1 MAEKKQESPV
11 KGQTELKENEFRL
24 LEADEIECRVGQ
36 GGKQNMTW
44 CSLLLYKD
52 ARCDMK
58 RLDERFGV
66 FGWQREHQ
74 LIGQNLYCT
83 VKIYKDGVGWVS
95 KQDVGTPSNTESVK
109 GNASDAFK
117 RACFNLGIGR
127 ELYTAPKIFV
137 NLNPNYDYKD
147 GRLTTVFIV
156 GHIGYSNRK
165 VSELIIL
172 DQKKN
177 IRYTYGLTTEQ
188 VQKWAEEQKKA
199 NTESSEAP
207 KEQKKAASGNQPSI
221 SELKAYALP
230 AIEQAMTTKELHD
243 IWDYYPKLQSDK
255 EFVQKITQRKNEV
268 A

>member
-58 RLDERFGV
+58 RLDEKFGV
-66 FGWQREHQ
+66 YGWQREHQ

-83 VKIYKDGVGWVS
+83 VKIYKEGIGWVS

-127 ELYTAPKIFV
+127 ELYTAPKIFIS
-137 NLNPNYDYKD
+137 LNPNGYDYKG
-147 GRLTTVFIV
+147 GRLVTTFFV
-156 GHIGYSNRK
+156 GHIAYQNRR

-172 DQKKN
+172 DQAKN
-177 IRYTYGLTTEQ
+177 IRYSFGLTTSQ
-188 VQKWAEEQKKA
+188 VQAWVEEQKKV
-199 NTESSEAP
+199 NTERSEMP
-207 KEQKKAASGNQPSI
+207 KEEKKK
-221 SELKAYALP
+221 SEDIDIQKAYALP
-230 AIEQAMTTKELHD
+230 MIEQAQTTRELHD
-243 IWDYYPKLQSDK
+243 IWDNYPMLQSDK
-255 EFVQKITQRKNEV
+255 TFVQKITQRKNEV